1 MNAQNQTPET
11 KIRNPNLTRNIAIIA
26 VFGAISYVLAFFE
39 IPAPLAP
46 SFARMDFSNV
56 PALLVSFAIG
66 PVGGMLVEL
75 IKNALQLL
83 STNTAGIGELAN
95 FLMGT
100 AFVVPAG
107 IIYKRHKTRKTAVLG
122 CIAGCV
128 ASGIA
133 AVILN
138 YYVLLP
144 LYSAFMPIDAILEM
158 YAQILPIINTKFRA
172 CLWAFPG
179 NVFQCALYSIVTMII
194 YKPLSPILHSRV
206 REVKRDTAAL

>member
-1 MNAQNQTPET
+1 MKN
-11 KIRNPNLTRNIAIIA
+11 RNLVRNIAVIA
-26 VFGAISYVLAFFE
+26 VFSAISYVLAFFE

-75 IKNALQLL
+75 IKNLLQLA
-83 STNTAGIGELAN
+83 STSTAGIGELAN

-107 IIYKRHKTRKTAVLG
+107 LIYKHHKTKKTA
-122 CIAGCV
+122 IAGCLV
-128 ASGIA
+128 GSVVSGIA
-133 AVILN
+133 AVLLN
-138 YYVLLP
+138 YFVLLP
-144 LYSAFMPIDAILEM
+144 LYSGFMPIEAILEM
-158 YAQILPIINTKFRA
+158 YAQILPVINTKFRA

-179 NVFQCALYSIVTMII
+179 NVFQCLLYSAVTMLI
-194 YKPLSPILHSRV
+194 YKPLSPMLHSRK
-206 REVKRDTAAL
+206 EGAAKKAAQEAAQAQ